1 MSNEISVT
9 LPELPDTELL
19 GDWCRE
25 TAELERV
32 QPWTVEK
39 DFFLTRLIWGLAQL
53 HGNRLLLKGG
63 TCLYKV
69 DLRYRRMS
77 EDIDLTIPGRGTRYQ
92 GTNATE
98 VDRVA
103 RSLRDLG
110 PNVGTQLL
118 NFDGERSER
127 GAHAIWEV
135 SYPSSFL
142 PPEKALITVEAGIR
156 MAYRPVRK
164 ARLLQLIPRYLAAG
178 YDSAFCWALDFVE
191 VRAEKVRAA
200 FTRADPEIRDFFDLG
215 VLWESGADMDS
226 AEFLAVVNQKFTEA
240 GSRPISEQPQSF
252 GLTEQRHRMLGG
264 KVDSL
269 ESVLRFDEPKFDLQK
284 VVDHYD
290 ALWGKSGLPASI
302 A

>member
-1 MSNEISVT
+1 MSKEIRVT
-9 LPELPDTELL
+9 LPLLPDVELL

-25 TAELERV
+25 TAGVERV

-39 DFFLTRLIWGLAQL
+39 DFFLTRLIWGLAQA
-53 HGNRLLLKGG
+53 HGDRLLLKGG

-77 EDIDLTIPGRGTRYQ
+77 EDIDLTIPGLGTRYQ
-92 GTNATE
+92 GTNAVE
-98 VDRVA
+98 IDKVA

-110 PNVGTQLL
+110 PVVGTELL

-135 SYPSSFL
+135 RYPSSFL
-142 PPEKALITVEAGIR
+142 PPDKAIITVEAGIR
-156 MAYRPVRK
+156 MVYRPVRR
-164 ARLLQLIPRYLAAG
+164 AQLLQLIPRYIAAG

-200 FTRADPEIRDFFDLG
+200 FTRDEPEIRDFFDLG
-215 VLWESGADMDS
+215 VLWESGAEMGSEDFIELVD
-226 AEFLAVVNQKFTEA
+226 QKLNEV
-240 GSRPISEQPQSF
+240 GSRRLSQQPQSF
-252 GLTEQRHRMLGG
+252 GLTERHHRILGG
-264 KVDSL
+264 KLDAL
-269 ESVLRFDEPKFDLQK
+269 ESVLRFDEPKFRLQT
-284 VVDHYD
+284 VVDEYD
-290 ALWGKSGLPASI
+290 ALWGKSGQPASI